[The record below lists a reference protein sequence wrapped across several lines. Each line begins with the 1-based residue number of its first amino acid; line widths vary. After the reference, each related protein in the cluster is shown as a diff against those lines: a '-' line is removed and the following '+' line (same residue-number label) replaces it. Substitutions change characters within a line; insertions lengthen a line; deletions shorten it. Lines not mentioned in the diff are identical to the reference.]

1 MAHLTAS
8 STRPPKADHR
18 LTGGSSAD
26 TPTSVK
32 TAPAEANQSTTER
45 AEDRRREQARVIHA
59 INEALRGPVLDIY
72 RTLLP
77 QLGPLS
83 YEDVLATPGLVDGCF
98 RLFEKR
104 RDTFAALLVTDSG
117 LPVADDDTPLS
128 CGRSVAEIR
137 TLVVRTSAKK
147 YFRTHGDRFG
157 DVEEHKRRPDTKVNT
172 SLLARL
178 FELVASLWQGRDGR
192 RTAHDD
198 AARRA
203 RIKADQL
210 YEEMAPYL
218 RHDWQ
223 VSLIPYYA
231 TLPRTLIAEMGEG
244 LLSLRRPEDLEFLLR
259 IGRANFNEAQNITGE
274 LSREML
280 DTDPRAARG
289 VTHVGGKE
297 YERLLNG
304 LHGRMGGRFWKVFTA
319 TELLD
324 SLGSKSTA
332 DIVEMAA
339 HLDRMGSD
347 SVDYLVQFLQRP
359 QIAPFLSVA
368 ETALGSEVFNAVFG
382 TPGDPK
388 LARIFAQKAAQLRV
402 DRDDPEDFGR
412 KLTFIF
418 QAYHTSPDD
427 FAKTL

>member
-1 MAHLTAS
+1 MAHSTA
-8 STRPPKADHR
+8 KA
-18 LTGGSSAD
+18 
-26 TPTSVK
+26 PTSIK
-32 TAPAEANQSTTER
+32 ATPSQARQSTAARAEAQ
-45 AEDRRREQARVIHA
+45 RREQARVIHA

-77 QLGPLS
+77 QLGTLS

-104 RDTFAALLVTDSG
+104 RDTFAALLVSESG
-117 LPVADDDTPLS
+117 LPVSDDDTPLS

-147 YFRTHGDRFG
+147 YFRTHGHRFS

-192 RTAHDD
+192 KTAPAD
-198 AARRA
+198 AARKV
-203 RIKADQL
+203 RIKADQF
-210 YEEMAPYL
+210 YEAMAPYL

-231 TLPRTLIAEMGEG
+231 TLPQTLVTEMGEG

-259 IGRANFNEAQNITGE
+259 IGRADFNEAQSITGE

-280 DTDPRAARG
+280 DTDPRAASG
-289 VTHVGGKE
+289 VTHVGAKE
-297 YERLLNG
+297 YERLLSG
-304 LHGRMGGRFWKVFTA
+304 LHERMGGRFWKVFTA

-332 DIVEMAA
+332 DIVEMAT

-347 SVDYLVQFLQRP
+347 TVDYLVQFLQRP
-359 QIAPFLSVA
+359 QIAPFLRVA
-368 ETALGSEVFNAVFG
+368 ETALGREIFDAVFG